1 MLDGEED
8 KAMWI
13 FLPPS
18 MELRICCPSAVVV
31 GNSAVLY
38 SLLMLVMTH
47 QYGGMVCLLDL
58 FASYVILNCLLCIN
72 MVVWYV
78 CSICSLCM
86 LAQFTHFG
94 KRDRLDNRMDIAV

>member
-31 GNSAVLY
+31 GNSAVSY

-47 QYGGMVCLLDL
+47 QYGGMVCCLDSL
-58 FASYVILNCLLCIN
+58 ASFVILNCLLCIN

-78 CSICSLCM
+78 CSIHLLHM
-86 LAQFTHFG
+86 LAQFACFG
-94 KRDRLDNRMDIAV
+94 KRDRSDNRTGIAV